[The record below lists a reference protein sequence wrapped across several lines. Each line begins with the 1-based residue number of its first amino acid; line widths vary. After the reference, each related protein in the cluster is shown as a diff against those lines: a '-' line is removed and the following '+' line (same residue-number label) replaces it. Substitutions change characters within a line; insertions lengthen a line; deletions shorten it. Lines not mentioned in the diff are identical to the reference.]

1 MPQRTLRFKI
11 RQDGR
16 VEETVEGLVGEACI
30 DLTEKLEDALG
41 TVERREATSDT
52 FLREKHSKTDYS
64 CRNPLMSH
72 FSTVKT
78 QLRKKEFLKQALIDL
93 GYCPN
98 EGENLV
104 RGYRGQTVKA
114 QMTVEMSKGADI
126 GFRWNENSKS
136 YELVTDLD
144 LWKQSIPI
152 ERFLAQVTQ
161 RYALNTVL
169 DSTAQEG
176 FQISEQK
183 ENLDGS
189 IELVVTR
196 WDS

>member
-1 MPQRTLRFKI
+1 
-11 RQDGR
+11 
-16 VEETVEGLVGEACI
+16 
-30 DLTEKLEDALG
+30 
-41 TVERREATSDT
+41 
-52 FLREKHSKTDYS
+52 
-64 CRNPLMSH
+64 MSH

-93 GYCPN
+93 GYVPN

-114 QMTVEMSKGADI
+114 QVIVEMSKGADI
-126 GFRWNENSKS
+126 GFRWNESSKS

>member
-1 MPQRTLRFKI
+1 
-11 RQDGR
+11 
-16 VEETVEGLVGEACI
+16 
-30 DLTEKLEDALG
+30 
-41 TVERREATSDT
+41 
-52 FLREKHSKTDYS
+52 
-64 CRNPLMSH
+64 MSH

-93 GYCPN
+93 GYVPN
-98 EGENLV
+98 ERENLV

-114 QMTVEMSKGADI
+114 EMTVEMSKGADI
-126 GFRWNENSKS
+126 GFRWNPGSKS

-144 LWKQSIPI
+144 LWKQTIPV

-176 FQISEQK
+176 FQVSEQK
-183 ENLDGS
+183 NNLDGS

-196 WDS
+196 WDP

>member
-1 MPQRTLRFKI
+1 
-11 RQDGR
+11 
-16 VEETVEGLVGEACI
+16 
-30 DLTEKLEDALG
+30 
-41 TVERREATSDT
+41 
-52 FLREKHSKTDYS
+52 
-64 CRNPLMSH
+64 MSH

-93 GYCPN
+93 GYQPN

-104 RGYRGQTVKA
+104 RGFRGQTVKA
-114 QMTVEMSKGADI
+114 EMTVEMSKGADI
-126 GFRWNENSKS
+126 GFRWNEGSKT

-144 LWKQSIPI
+144 LWKQSIPV

-183 ENLDGS
+183 NNVDGS

>member
-1 MPQRTLRFKI
+1 
-11 RQDGR
+11 
-16 VEETVEGLVGEACI
+16 
-30 DLTEKLEDALG
+30 
-41 TVERREATSDT
+41 
-52 FLREKHSKTDYS
+52 
-64 CRNPLMSH
+64 MSH

-78 QLRKKEFLKQALIDL
+78 QLRKKEFLKQALLDL
-93 GYCPN
+93 GYLPN
-98 EGENLV
+98 EGKNLV

-114 QMTVEMSKGADI
+114 EMTVEMSKGSDI
-126 GFRWNENSKS
+126 GFRWNEGQKS

-144 LWKQSIPI
+144 LWKQTIPV

-176 FQISEQK
+176 FQVSEQK
-183 ENLDGS
+183 NNLDGS

>member
-1 MPQRTLRFKI
+1 
-11 RQDGR
+11 
-16 VEETVEGLVGEACI
+16 
-30 DLTEKLEDALG
+30 
-41 TVERREATSDT
+41 
-52 FLREKHSKTDYS
+52 
-64 CRNPLMSH
+64 MSH

-93 GYCPN
+93 GYVPN
-98 EGENLV
+98 EGESLV

-114 QMTVEMSKGADI
+114 QMTVEMSKGGDI
-126 GFRWNENSKS
+126 GFRWNEGSKS

-169 DSTAQEG
+169 DSTSQEG
-176 FQISEQK
+176 FQVSEQK
-183 ENLDGS
+183 QNIDGS

-196 WDS
+196 WDT

>member
-1 MPQRTLRFKI
+1 
-11 RQDGR
+11 
-16 VEETVEGLVGEACI
+16 
-30 DLTEKLEDALG
+30 
-41 TVERREATSDT
+41 
-52 FLREKHSKTDYS
+52 
-64 CRNPLMSH
+64 MSH

-93 GYCPN
+93 GYTPN

-126 GFRWNENSKS
+126 GFRWNEGSKS

-176 FQISEQK
+176 FQVSEQK
-183 ENLDGS
+183 QNLDGS

-196 WDS
+196 WDA

>member
-1 MPQRTLRFKI
+1 
-11 RQDGR
+11 
-16 VEETVEGLVGEACI
+16 
-30 DLTEKLEDALG
+30 
-41 TVERREATSDT
+41 
-52 FLREKHSKTDYS
+52 
-64 CRNPLMSH
+64 MSH

-93 GYCPN
+93 GYVPN
-98 EGENLV
+98 EGENFV

-114 QMTVEMSKGADI
+114 QMTVEMSKGGDI
-126 GFRWNENSKS
+126 GFRWNEGSKS

-169 DSTAQEG
+169 NSTVREG
-176 FQISEQK
+176 FQVSEQK
-183 ENLDGS
+183 QNIDGS

>member
-1 MPQRTLRFKI
+1 
-11 RQDGR
+11 
-16 VEETVEGLVGEACI
+16 
-30 DLTEKLEDALG
+30 
-41 TVERREATSDT
+41 
-52 FLREKHSKTDYS
+52 
-64 CRNPLMSH
+64 MSH

-93 GYCPN
+93 GYVPN

-114 QMTVEMSKGADI
+114 EMTVEMSQGSDI
-126 GFRWNENSKS
+126 GFRWNQGSKA

-144 LWKQSIPI
+144 LWKQTIPV

-169 DSTAQEG
+169 NSTAQEG
-176 FQISEQK
+176 FQVSEQK
-183 ENLDGS
+183 NNIDGS

>member
-1 MPQRTLRFKI
+1 
-11 RQDGR
+11 
-16 VEETVEGLVGEACI
+16 
-30 DLTEKLEDALG
+30 
-41 TVERREATSDT
+41 
-52 FLREKHSKTDYS
+52 
-64 CRNPLMSH
+64 MSH

-78 QLRKKEFLKQALIDL
+78 QLRKKEFLKQALLDL
-93 GYCPN
+93 GYVPN

-104 RGYRGQTVKA
+104 RGYKGQTVKA
-114 QMTVEMSKGADI
+114 EMTVEMSKGADI
-126 GFRWNENSKS
+126 GFRWNPGSKS

-144 LWKQSIPI
+144 LWKQTIPV

-176 FQISEQK
+176 FQVSEQK
-183 ENLDGS
+183 NNLDGS

>member
-1 MPQRTLRFKI
+1 
-11 RQDGR
+11 
-16 VEETVEGLVGEACI
+16 
-30 DLTEKLEDALG
+30 
-41 TVERREATSDT
+41 
-52 FLREKHSKTDYS
+52 
-64 CRNPLMSH
+64 MSH

-93 GYCPN
+93 GYVPN

-114 QMTVEMSKGADI
+114 EMTVQMNKGTDI
-126 GFRWNENSKS
+126 GFRWNEGSKS

-176 FQISEQK
+176 SQVSEQK
-183 ENLDGS
+183 NNLDGS

>member
-1 MPQRTLRFKI
+1 
-11 RQDGR
+11 
-16 VEETVEGLVGEACI
+16 
-30 DLTEKLEDALG
+30 
-41 TVERREATSDT
+41 
-52 FLREKHSKTDYS
+52 
-64 CRNPLMSH
+64 MSH

-93 GYCPN
+93 GYVPN
-98 EGENLV
+98 EGKNLV

-126 GFRWNENSKS
+126 GFRWNEGSKS

-169 DSTAQEG
+169 NSTVRE
-176 FQISEQK
+176 
-183 ENLDGS
+183 
-189 IELVVTR
+189 
-196 WDS
+196 

>member
-1 MPQRTLRFKI
+1 
-11 RQDGR
+11 
-16 VEETVEGLVGEACI
+16 
-30 DLTEKLEDALG
+30 
-41 TVERREATSDT
+41 
-52 FLREKHSKTDYS
+52 
-64 CRNPLMSH
+64 MSH

-93 GYCPN
+93 GYVPN

-126 GFRWNENSKS
+126 GFRWNESSKS

-169 DSTAQEG
+169 SSTAQEG
-176 FQISEQK
+176 FQVSEQK
-183 ENLDGS
+183 QNLDGS